1 MVEAGTILIA
11 DDSRASLILL
21 QRGLGRLGYDIVT
34 AESGKEAL
42 QLARENDVD
51 IFVLDV
57 QMPGLAGS
65 DIRHAGFDTARAL
78 HRLEQYREA
87 PIIFLTGEEDIQ
99 QRIKGFEA
107 GGVDYIVKP
116 FHTVEVAKRVGIHLE
131 LFRRRRESE
140 RYATEME
147 ILANER
153 AKQLAHAD
161 RLAMLGTLAGGVAH
175 EINNPLSF
183 ISGNVQTVVNMWPDL
198 ESLLQSEIT
207 RGSEES
213 DECQYIKEEM
223 PEILDGI
230 QGGIKRIAKIVNG
243 LKTYVRDKD
252 VDREAFQI
260 AQCFDG
266 AITVAGG
273 ALSQVE
279 VLTEFADSLP
289 AVLGDSQQIEQ
300 VLINLCVNAAHAM
313 EGREDQR
320 IWVRAKRT
328 GKYVYVSVED
338 NGAGI
343 PEEALPKLWNPF
355 FTTKEVGKGTG
366 LGLSICQNIIRE
378 HGGDIEACNMEGGG
392 ARFTFNLPLA

>member
-34 AESGKEAL
+34 SESGQQAL
-42 QLARENDVD
+42 QLADEHEID

-57 QMPGLAGS
+57 QMPGLS
-65 DIRHAGFDTARAL
+65 GFDTARAL
-78 HRLEQYREA
+78 HAKEKYRET

-99 QRIKGFEA
+99 QRIKGFDA
-107 GGVDYIVKP
+107 GGVDYIIKP

-140 RYATEME
+140 RYANEME

-183 ISGNVQTVVNMWPDL
+183 ISGNVQYVCKAWEIVSPSIGRPAEQHPLDEGDTQ
-198 ESLLQSEIT
+198 LLQ
-207 RGSEES
+207 
-213 DECQYIKEEM
+213 EM
-223 PEILDGI
+223 PEILEGI
-230 QGGIKRIAKIVNG
+230 QGGIKRIVKIVDG
-243 LKTYVRDKD
+243 LRTFVREKGADW
-252 VDREAFQI
+252 APFQI
-260 AQCFDG
+260 SECFES
-266 AITVAGG
+266 ALVVCQG
-273 ALSQVE
+273 ALTQVH
-279 VLTEFADSLP
+279 VITELDGPLP
-289 AVLGDSQQIEQ
+289 SVQGDIQQIEQ
-300 VLINLCVNAAHAM
+300 VIMNLCVNAAHAM
-313 EGREDQR
+313 EGREDQK
-320 IWVRAKRT
+320 IWVRAKAN
-328 GKYVYVSVED
+328 GKFVYVSVED
-338 NGAGI
+338 NGDGI
-343 PEEALPKLWNPF
+343 PESNLSTIWNPF

-378 HGGDIEACNMEGGG
+378 HGGDIEASNVAGGG
-392 ARFTFNLPLA
+392 ARFTFNLPIAS

>member
-21 QRGLGRLGYDIVT
+21 QRGLGRLGYDIIT
-34 AESGKEAL
+34 AESGREAL
-42 QLARENDVD
+42 QLADENEVD

-57 QMPGLAGS
+57 QMPGMS
-65 DIRHAGFDTARAL
+65 GFETARAL
-78 HRLEQYREA
+78 HKMEEYLET

-140 RYATEME
+140 RYANEME
-147 ILANER
+147 SLANER

-183 ISGNVQTVVNMWPDL
+183 ISGNVQTVVNWWPLLQELLGKAIERGEDNSDDL
-198 ESLLQSEIT
+198 EFT
-207 RGSEES
+207 R
-213 DECQYIKEEM
+213 EEM

-260 AQCFDG
+260 SQCFDG
-266 AITVAGG
+266 ALTVAGG
-273 ALSQVE
+273 ALGQVE
-279 VLTEFADSLP
+279 VIADFEDSLP
-289 AVLGDSQQIEQ
+289 DVLGDSQQIEQ

-313 EGREDQR
+313 EGREDQK
-320 IWVRAKRT
+320 IWVRARKN

-338 NGAGI
+338 NGGGI
-343 PEEALPKLWNPF
+343 PEANLPKLWNPF

-378 HGGDIEACNMEGGG
+378 HGGDIEARNVDGGG
-392 ARFTFNLPLA
+392 ARFTFHLPIAR